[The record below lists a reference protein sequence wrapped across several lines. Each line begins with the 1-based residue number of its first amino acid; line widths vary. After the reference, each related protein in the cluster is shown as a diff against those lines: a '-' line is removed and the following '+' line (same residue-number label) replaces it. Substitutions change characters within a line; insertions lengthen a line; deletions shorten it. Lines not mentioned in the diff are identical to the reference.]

1 MIVLEHFVFFSHLTI
16 DMDSTSTGTNTRIY
30 MMKQT
35 CEKTHAAFIIQ
46 PAKTEHMHGLVV
58 GKPIGTTSA
67 PTSRLLLV
75 VAERVEAKM
84 E

>member
-16 DMDSTSTGTNTRIY
+16 DMDSTSTGTNIY
-30 MMKQT
+30 MMRQT
-35 CEKTHAAFIIQ
+35 CEKTRAAFIIQ
-46 PAKTEHMHGLVV
+46 PAQTEHMHGLVV